1 MKSVLDSRQLLAAR
15 ILADTGSFTL
25 AGQQLSLTQSAVS
38 HAIKALEE
46 EVECRLFNR
55 SGKGV
60 TVTPAGKHFLEYTD
74 KVLAQMETARTLVSP
89 RTTRGKERLRL
100 GVSTRARQFI
110 LPVVLPVFQR
120 EYSNKLVAIE
130 PGDHTRNLELLESG
144 LLDLVFTVK
153 PPGRL
158 QSGYV
163 QLFEDE
169 LRFFVGPGHPWAR
182 TGRASREDLAGKS
195 LMLYL
200 KVNSTPE
207 LLADYFRA
215 ERIAP
220 GHGVEMADHESLK
233 AVLKTN
239 LAVGVLPPW
248 LAEKELANGSLVAV
262 PMGSRPL
269 LRQWGLAYDAKRQL
283 TAMDRRFIEL
293 CLQSVPGIL
302 NRLQGQSTPLAQK
315 KEQPVKPALA
325 EARMQ
330 YGGVA
335 LLLVTAYS
343 FLSDSMAWV
352 DLGSIAMAVS

>member
-15 ILADTGSFTL
+15 VLADTGSFTL

-46 EVECRLFNR
+46 EVECRLFHR

-74 KVLAQMETARTLVSP
+74 KILAQMETARTLVSP
-89 RTTRGKERLRL
+89 RAARGKERLRL
-100 GVSTRARQFI
+100 GVSARAKQFI

-130 PGDHTRNLELLESG
+130 PGDYARNLGLLESG

-153 PPGRL
+153 PPGRWHA
-158 QSGYV
+158 GYAH
-163 QLFEDE
+163 LFEDE
-169 LRFFVGPGHPWAR
+169 LQFFVGAGHPWAR
-182 TGRASREDLAGKS
+182 TGRASREDLAGRT

-200 KVNSTPE
+200 KVNNTPE
-207 LLADYFRA
+207 LLADYFSS
-215 ERIAP
+215 ERITAT
-220 GHGVEMADHESLK
+220 HGVEVADHESLK

-239 LAVGVLPPW
+239 QAVGVLPPW
-248 LAEKELANGSLVAV
+248 LVEKELADGSLVAV

-269 LRQWGLAYDAKRQL
+269 VRQWGLAYDAKREL

-293 CLQSVPGIL
+293 CQQSVPGIL
-302 NRLQGQSTPLAQK
+302 SRLRGQSNPAPKK
-315 KEQPVKPALA
+315 KEQPVAPALA

-330 YGGVA
+330 YGVVA
-335 LLLVTAYS
+335 LLLATAYS

-352 DLGSIAMAVS
+352 DLGSMATAVS